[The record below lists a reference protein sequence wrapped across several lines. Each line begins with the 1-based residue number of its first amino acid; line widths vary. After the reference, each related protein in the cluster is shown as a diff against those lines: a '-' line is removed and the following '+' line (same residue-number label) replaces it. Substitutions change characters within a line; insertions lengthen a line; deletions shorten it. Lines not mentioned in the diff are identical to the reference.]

1 MAVKFECEFC
11 HRFFLFF
18 LLIYSTMFFVT
29 IEDLRVM
36 CLLISVIYIVCRVS
50 ELDIFENLFKT
61 EYEAR

>member
-11 HRFFLFF
+11 HRFFLF
-18 LLIYSTMFFVT
+18 LLMYSTMFFVT

-36 CLLISVIYIVCRVS
+36 CLLISVICIVYRVS

>member
-1 MAVKFECEFC
+1 
-11 HRFFLFF
+11 
-18 LLIYSTMFFVT
+18 MFFVT

-36 CLLISVIYIVCRVS
+36 CLLISVIYIVYRVF

>member
-1 MAVKFECEFC
+1 M
-11 HRFFLFF
+11 
-18 LLIYSTMFFVT
+18 YSTMFFVT